1 MIIRLSR
8 GQRNPQKYIYYT
20 EDTLNF
26 KWIFEKYAMKEL
38 YDQELTFVI
47 LNLFIFGERAGSDFN
62 P

>member
-38 YDQELTFVI
+38 YDQELTFC
-47 LNLFIFGERAGSDFN
+47 NFEFIYLWGESRQ
-62 P
+62 